1 MKDLGKRIRAARAY
15 AGIGQENL
23 ADSIGV
29 SPHLLQR
36 VEAELEEFGE
46 SERWSLI
53 RAIAQATRLPE
64 QWFTVDFDSLAREE
78 APEDKLGRLEGKVD
92 AALARMDQVVAEA
105 EDQMTRGKLQLDRF
119 IETQAT
125 DRGLLHRIASRLDVD
140 PETDPG

>member
-1 MKDLGKRIRAARAY
+1 MNDLGKRIRAARAY
-15 AGIGQENL
+15 AGINQENL
-23 ADSIGV
+23 ADSTGI
-29 SPHLLQR
+29 SPHTIQR
-36 VEAELEEFGE
+36 VEAGLEEFGE

-53 RAIAQATRLPE
+53 HAIAQATRLPE

-105 EDQMTRGKLQLDRF
+105 ENQMTRGKQQLDRF
-119 IETQAT
+119 IETQT
-125 DRGLLHRIASRLDVD
+125 SDRDLLHQIARRLDIG